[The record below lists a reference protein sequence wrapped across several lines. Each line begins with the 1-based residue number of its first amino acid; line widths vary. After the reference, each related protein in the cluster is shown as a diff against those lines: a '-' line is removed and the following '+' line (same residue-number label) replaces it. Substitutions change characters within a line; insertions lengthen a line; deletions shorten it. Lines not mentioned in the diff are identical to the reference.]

1 MTGQRSVSEQ
11 NLSLP
16 AAARPLVVLLGVLI
30 RAERIRSQRWSAP
43 TRTRNLPPNYREI
56 ISVDEITQT
65 AAPDNAGANQSSNP
79 PFIRSGHLAA
89 PGFSEHRIYWEEYG
103 SLAGEPV
110 IVMHGGPGA
119 GSHRSLVRF
128 FNPQRYRIILFDQR
142 GCGKSTPSAS
152 DDDATAALTD
162 NTTQHLIDDVSA
174 LRHELSIN
182 GKMHVSGGSWGSTL
196 ALAYAI
202 AHPETVQTLILRGV
216 FLCRRADVDYFF
228 QGNAAG
234 FAADPLIMP
243 VPGAY
248 LDFPTAWRRFVD
260 AIPPEDRG
268 DVVKGLAKAFSK
280 PPRNDAERER
290 VVKAAAACIAWEG
303 SASRLN
309 RDENSH
315 GQPNQ
320 KYALTAARIL
330 VHYMING
337 GFLGADGEANRDN
350 NYILDH
356 VIRLRDIPV
365 HVVHGRYD
373 RVCPLYQA
381 EALVRALRNAGNN
394 TVNYFITTAGHSS
407 FEPETDTRLRTI
419 VNELPRMTRPE
430 TASL

>member
-1 MTGQRSVSEQ
+1 MEPDALAGVPQATTKRGRDAVSLNDSICDFSVSCF
-11 NLSLP
+11 
-16 AAARPLVVLLGVLI
+16 AASCLLALATCPPLI
-30 RAERIRSQRWSAP
+30 A
-43 TRTRNLPPNYREI
+43 EI

-65 AAPDNAGANQSSNP
+65 AAPNNAGANRPSNP

-119 GSHRSLVRF
+119 GSHGSFARF
-128 FNPQRYRIILFDQR
+128 FDPQRYRVILFDQR

-152 DDDATAALTD
+152 DDDATSALTD
-162 NTTQHLIDDVSA
+162 NTTQHLIDDVLA
-174 LRHELSIN
+174 LRDELSIN
-182 GKMHVSGGSWGSTL
+182 GKMQVFGGSWGSTL

-202 AHPETVQTLILRGV
+202 AHPATVQSLILRGV

-228 QGNAAG
+228 QGNAAE
-234 FAADPLIMP
+234 FAADPLAMP

-248 LDFPTAWRRFVD
+248 LDFPTAWRHFVD

-268 DVVKGLAKAFSK
+268 DVVKGLAKTFSA
-280 PPRNDAERER
+280 PPRTDAERER
-290 VVKAAAACIAWEG
+290 LVKAASACVAWEG

-309 RDENSH
+309 RDENSD

-330 VHYMING
+330 IHYMING
-337 GFLGADGEANRDN
+337 GFLGARGEANRDN
-350 NYILDH
+350 NYILDQ
-356 VIRLRDIPV
+356 IARLRDIPV

-373 RVCPLYQA
+373 RVCHLYQA

-394 TVNYFITTAGHSS
+394 AVNYFITTAGHSS

-419 VNELPRMTRPE
+419 MNDLPPMTPPE
-430 TASL
+430 TVSL

>member
-1 MTGQRSVSEQ
+1 MD
-11 NLSLP
+11 
-16 AAARPLVVLLGVLI
+16 AI
-30 RAERIRSQRWSAP
+30 
-43 TRTRNLPPNYREI
+43 PP
-56 ISVDEITQT
+56 S
-65 AAPDNAGANQSSNP
+65 AAPSNAETNRPPNP
-79 PFIRSGHLAA
+79 PFVRSGHLTA

-119 GSHRSLVRF
+119 GSHSSFARF
-128 FNPQRYRIILFDQR
+128 FDPRRYRVILFDQR

-152 DDDATAALTD
+152 DDDATSALTE
-162 NTTQHLIDDVSA
+162 NTTQHLIDDVLA
-174 LRHELSIN
+174 LRHELSIT
-182 GKMHVSGGSWGSTL
+182 GKMHVFGGSWGSTL
-196 ALAYAI
+196 ALSYAI
-202 AHPETVQTLILRGV
+202 AHPTTVQTLILRGV

-228 QGNAAG
+228 QGNAAQ
-234 FAADPLIMP
+234 FAADPLAMP

-248 LDFPTAWRRFVD
+248 LDFPTAWRHFVD

-268 DVVKGLAKAFSK
+268 DVVKGLAKTFSA
-280 PPRNDAERER
+280 PPRTDAERAR
-290 VVKAAAACIAWEG
+290 LVKAASACIAWEG

-330 VHYMING
+330 IHYMING
-337 GFLGADGEANRDN
+337 GFLDAGREANRDN

-356 VIRLRDIPV
+356 IARLKDIPV

-373 RVCPLYQA
+373 RVCHLYQA

-394 TVNYFITTAGHSS
+394 AANYFITTAGHSS
-407 FEPETDTRLRTI
+407 FEPETDARLRTI
-419 VNELPRMTRPE
+419 INELPPITPTE
-430 TASL
+430 TESL

>member
-1 MTGQRSVSEQ
+1 
-11 NLSLP
+11 
-16 AAARPLVVLLGVLI
+16 
-30 RAERIRSQRWSAP
+30 
-43 TRTRNLPPNYREI
+43 
-56 ISVDEITQT
+56 VDASTQT
-65 AAPDNAGANQSSNP
+65 AAPNNQPLNP

-103 SLAGEPV
+103 SLTGEPV

-119 GSHRSLVRF
+119 GSHGSSARF
-128 FNPQRYRIILFDQR
+128 FNQQRYRVVLFDQR

-152 DDDATAALTD
+152 DDDATPALTD

-174 LRHELSIN
+174 LRHELNIN
-182 GKMHVSGGSWGSTL
+182 GKMHVFGGSWGSTL

-202 AHPETVQTLILRGV
+202 AHPATVQTLILRGV

-228 QGNAAG
+228 QGNAAE
-234 FAADPLIMP
+234 FAADPLAMP
-243 VPGAY
+243 APGAY
-248 LDFPTAWRRFVD
+248 LDFPTAWRHFIDV
-260 AIPPEDRG
+260 IPPEDRS
-268 DVVKGLAKAFSK
+268 DVVKGLAKAFSS
-280 PPRNDAERER
+280 PPRTDAERER
-290 VVKAAAACIAWEG
+290 LVKVASACVAWET

-309 RDENSH
+309 RDETSSH

-337 GFLGADGEANRDN
+337 GFLGTSGEAKRDN

-356 VIRLRDIPV
+356 VARLRDIPV

-373 RVCPLYQA
+373 RVCHLYQA
-381 EALVRALRNAGNN
+381 EALVRALRDAGNN
-394 TVNYFITTAGHSS
+394 AVNYLITTAGHSS

-419 VNELPRMTRPE
+419 MTELPPMTSPE
-430 TASL
+430 TASLQCGEMMRHAEEPSDAVAGC